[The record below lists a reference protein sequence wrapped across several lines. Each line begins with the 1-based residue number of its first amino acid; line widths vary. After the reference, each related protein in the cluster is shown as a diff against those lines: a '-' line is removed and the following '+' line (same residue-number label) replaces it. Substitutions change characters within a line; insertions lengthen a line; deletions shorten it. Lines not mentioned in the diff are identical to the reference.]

1 MAKRSAIVIG
11 AGIVGLAMARALAL
25 RGYNVTVIERNGRSV
40 GASIRNFGMIWP
52 VGQPDGRLYER
63 ALHSRAIW
71 KQISVEAN
79 IWHEEKG
86 SLHLGYE
93 QEEMKMLM
101 ELQEIYAHRNYR
113 IMMPAEINAIND
125 GIVTKGL
132 LGGLYSPEEMVV
144 DPRQAIFSLPG
155 FLIEKYQVKFLWNT
169 TINHIIH
176 PHVYSAGQTYTADE
190 IWICSGSDFET
201 LYPEIYR
208 NSPITKCKLQMLRTR
223 AQPGGWRVGPSVCGG
238 LSLLHY
244 HSFRKAVSW
253 NSRSELLNR
262 KYPRHLESG
271 IHVMISQNEKGEI
284 TIGDSHEYGSVH
296 DPFTREDINE
306 LIVSYLARFIRLK
319 DPVISERWNGFYA
332 KLTDGSTE
340 FVHEAAGGVTIVNGL
355 GGAGM
360 TLSFGLCEEIASGN
374 YLRTGSIKQSAG

>member
-1 MAKRSAIVIG
+1 MATRSAIVIG

-25 RGYNVTVIERNGRSV
+25 RGYAVTVVERNGRSV

-52 VGQPDGRLYER
+52 VGQPDGPLYER
-63 ALHSRAIW
+63 ALHSRSIW
-71 KQISVEAN
+71 KEISAEAK

-93 QEEMKMLM
+93 QEEMKVLM

-113 IMMPAEINAIND
+113 IMKPVEIDAVND

-144 DPRQAIFSLPG
+144 DPRQAMYLLPG
-155 FLIEKYQVKFLWNT
+155 LLMEKYRVKFKWNT
-169 TINHIIH
+169 TISNIIH
-176 PHVYSAGQTYTADE
+176 PHVYSGGQAYSADE

-223 AQPGGWRVGPSVCGG
+223 AQPAGWQPGPSVCGG

-244 HSFRKAVSW
+244 HSFREAASW
-253 NSRSELLNR
+253 NSCNELLKL
-262 KYPRHLESG
+262 KYPRHLECG
-271 IHVMISQNEKGEI
+271 VHVMISQNENGEI
-284 TIGDSHEYGSVH
+284 TIGDSHEYGLVH
-296 DPFTREDINE
+296 DPFTREEINE
-306 LIVSYLARFIRLK
+306 LILGYLARFVRLK
-319 DPVISERWNGFYA
+319 DPFISERWNGFYA

-340 FVHEAAGGVTIVNGL
+340 FVHEATEGVTIVNGL

-360 TLSFGLCEEIASGN
+360 TLSFGLCDEIASGN
-374 YLRTGSIKQSAG
+374 YMPTASIKQSAG